1 MAILALIL
9 IFFYGSVSFQSA
21 IIADV
26 ALVGYNEVI
35 GQCNFVP
42 ENLDIISFNT
52 FIDYLLYAGHHNK
65 YYRKYVNGNLR
76 ATVH

>member
-9 IFFYGSVSFQSA
+9 IFIFFYGSVSFQSA

-26 ALVGYNEVI
+26 ALLGYNEVI

-52 FIDYLLYAGHHNK
+52 LLITYSMQG
-65 YYRKYVNGNLR
+65 
-76 ATVH
+76 TIISITEST